1 MIEIKNLSHTLGNKA
16 VLKDIDLVLSDNK
29 IFGLVGV
36 NGAGKS
42 TLLRCMSAVYTPDSG
57 SVEYDGLNVNNENV
71 RKDIF
76 FLPDDPYHS
85 LQLTCKSMFNM
96 YKVFYPDADVDTYKR
111 LIREFNLDEKK
122 TLNTFSKGMK
132 RQAATILALSAMPKY
147 LFFDETFDGLD
158 PVMRNLVKQVIYND
172 VLERG
177 TTTIITSHSL
187 RELEDTCDQLALLH
201 KGGIVFESDIQNLK
215 TSLFKVQIAFGDEY
229 NRERFEG
236 IEILNYRQLGSVADI
251 IVRGDKEEIVA
262 KLKALSPLI
271 IDVLPLN
278 LEEVFIYEMEALG
291 YAFKDIL

>member
-1 MIEIKNLSHTLGNKA
+1 MIEIKNLSHTLGTKA

-85 LQLTCKSMFNM
+85 LQLTCKSMFSM

-122 TLNTFSKGMK
+122 TLNTFSKGMR
-132 RQAATILALSAMPKY
+132 RQAYIVCALAIAPKY
-147 LFFDETFDGLD
+147 LLLDEAFDGLD
-158 PVMRNLVKQVIYND
+158 PYTRKKVKAELISLVENKGGTVI
-172 VLERG
+172 
-177 TTTIITSHSL
+177 ISSHSL
-187 RELEDTCDQLALLH
+187 RELENLCDSFILLDNNTVPAYGDISEKVNEMCKFQLAFITEIDEKAFTHLPVVSIEKNGKFIRIVLQGDRDTMYNSLL
-201 KGGIVFESDIQNLK
+201 E
-215 TSLFKVQIAFGDEY
+215 
-229 NRERFEG
+229 
-236 IEILNYRQLGSVADI
+236 
-251 IVRGDKEEIVA
+251 
-262 KLKALSPLI
+262 LSPAVI
-271 IDVLPLN
+271 
-278 LEEVFIYEMEALG
+278 EEMKMDFEEAVISEIERS
-291 YAFKDIL
+291 ARK

>member
-1 MIEIKNLSHTLGNKA
+1 MIEIKNLSHTLGTKA

-122 TLNTFSKGMK
+122 TLNTFSKGMR
-132 RQAATILALSAMPKY
+132 RQAYIVCALAIAPKY
-147 LFFDETFDGLD
+147 LLLDEAFDGLD
-158 PVMRNLVKQVIYND
+158 PYTRKKVKSELISLVENKGGTVI
-172 VLERG
+172 
-177 TTTIITSHSL
+177 ISSHSL
-187 RELEDTCDQLALLH
+187 RELENLCDSFILLDNNTVPAYGDISEKVNEMCKFQLAFTSQIHESAFDNLPVVSIERNGKFIRIVLKGDRDTMYNSLL
-201 KGGIVFESDIQNLK
+201 E
-215 TSLFKVQIAFGDEY
+215 
-229 NRERFEG
+229 
-236 IEILNYRQLGSVADI
+236 
-251 IVRGDKEEIVA
+251 
-262 KLKALSPLI
+262 LSPAVI
-271 IDVLPLN
+271 
-278 LEEVFIYEMEALG
+278 EEMKMDFEEAVISEIERS
-291 YAFKDIL
+291 ARK

>member
-1 MIEIKNLSHTLGNKA
+1 MIEIKNLSHTLGTKA

-85 LQLTCKSMFNM
+85 LQLTCKSMFSM

-122 TLNTFSKGMK
+122 TLNTFSKGMR
-132 RQAATILALSAMPKY
+132 RQAYIVCALAIAPKY
-147 LFFDETFDGLD
+147 LLLDEAFDGLD
-158 PVMRNLVKQVIYND
+158 PYTRKKVKAELISLVENKGGTVI
-172 VLERG
+172 
-177 TTTIITSHSL
+177 ISSHSL
-187 RELEDTCDQLALLH
+187 RELENLCDSFILLDNNTVPAYGDISEKVNEMCKFQLAFTSQIDESAFDNLPVVSIEKNGKFIRIVLKGDRDTMYNSLL
-201 KGGIVFESDIQNLK
+201 E
-215 TSLFKVQIAFGDEY
+215 
-229 NRERFEG
+229 
-236 IEILNYRQLGSVADI
+236 
-251 IVRGDKEEIVA
+251 
-262 KLKALSPLI
+262 LSPAVI
-271 IDVLPLN
+271 
-278 LEEVFIYEMEALG
+278 EEMKMDFEEAVISEIERS
-291 YAFKDIL
+291 ARK

>member
-1 MIEIKNLSHTLGNKA
+1 MIEIKNLSHTLGTKA

-111 LIREFNLDEKK
+111 LIRELNLDEKK
-122 TLNTFSKGMK
+122 TLNTFSKGMR
-132 RQAATILALSAMPKY
+132 RQAYIVCALAIAPKY
-147 LFFDETFDGLD
+147 LLLDEAFDGLD
-158 PVMRNLVKQVIYND
+158 PYTRKKVKAELISLVENKGGTVI
-172 VLERG
+172 
-177 TTTIITSHSL
+177 ISSHSL
-187 RELEDTCDQLALLH
+187 RELENLCDSFILLDNNTIPAYGDISEKVNEMCKFQLAFTSQIDESAFDNLPVVAIERNGKFIRIVLKGDRDTMYNSLL
-201 KGGIVFESDIQNLK
+201 E
-215 TSLFKVQIAFGDEY
+215 
-229 NRERFEG
+229 
-236 IEILNYRQLGSVADI
+236 
-251 IVRGDKEEIVA
+251 
-262 KLKALSPLI
+262 LSPAVI
-271 IDVLPLN
+271 
-278 LEEVFIYEMEALG
+278 EEMKMDFEEAVISEIERS
-291 YAFKDIL
+291 ARK

>member
-122 TLNTFSKGMK
+122 TLNTFSKGMR
-132 RQAATILALSAMPKY
+132 RQAYIVCALAIAPKY
-147 LFFDETFDGLD
+147 LLLDEAFDGLD
-158 PVMRNLVKQVIYND
+158 PYTRKKVKAELISLVENKGGTVI
-172 VLERG
+172 
-177 TTTIITSHSL
+177 ISSHSL
-187 RELEDTCDQLALLH
+187 RELENLCDSFILLDNNTVPAYGDISEKVDEMCKFQLAFTSQIDESAFDNLPVVSIERNGKFIRIVLKGDRDTMYNSLL
-201 KGGIVFESDIQNLK
+201 E
-215 TSLFKVQIAFGDEY
+215 
-229 NRERFEG
+229 
-236 IEILNYRQLGSVADI
+236 
-251 IVRGDKEEIVA
+251 
-262 KLKALSPLI
+262 LSPAVI
-271 IDVLPLN
+271 
-278 LEEVFIYEMEALG
+278 EEMKMDFEEAVISEIERS
-291 YAFKDIL
+291 ARK

>member
-1 MIEIKNLSHTLGNKA
+1 MIEIKNLSHTLGTKA

-57 SVEYDGLNVNNENV
+57 SVEYDGINVSDESA

-122 TLNTFSKGMK
+122 TLNTFSKGMR
-132 RQAATILALSAMPKY
+132 RQAYIVCALAIAPKY
-147 LFFDETFDGLD
+147 LLLDEAFDGLD
-158 PVMRNLVKQVIYND
+158 PYTRKKVKSELISLVENKGGTVI
-172 VLERG
+172 
-177 TTTIITSHSL
+177 ISSHSL
-187 RELEDTCDQLALLH
+187 RELENLCDSFILLDNNTVPAYGDISEKVNEMCKFQLAFTSQIDESAFDNLPVVAIERNGKFIRIVLKGDRDTMYNSLL
-201 KGGIVFESDIQNLK
+201 E
-215 TSLFKVQIAFGDEY
+215 
-229 NRERFEG
+229 
-236 IEILNYRQLGSVADI
+236 
-251 IVRGDKEEIVA
+251 
-262 KLKALSPLI
+262 LSPAVI
-271 IDVLPLN
+271 
-278 LEEVFIYEMEALG
+278 EEMKMDFEEAVISEIERS
-291 YAFKDIL
+291 ARK

>member
-1 MIEIKNLSHTLGNKA
+1 MIEIKNLSHTLGTKA

-85 LQLTCKSMFNM
+85 LQLTCKSMFSM

-122 TLNTFSKGMK
+122 TLNTFSKGMR
-132 RQAATILALSAMPKY
+132 RQAYIVCALAIAPKY
-147 LFFDETFDGLD
+147 LLLDEAFDGLD
-158 PVMRNLVKQVIYND
+158 PYTRKKVKAELISLVENKGGTVI
-172 VLERG
+172 
-177 TTTIITSHSL
+177 ISSHSL
-187 RELEDTCDQLALLH
+187 RELENLCDSFILLDNNTVPAYGDISEKVNEMCKFQLAFTSQIDESAFDNLPVVAIERNGKFIRIVLKGDRDTMYNSLL
-201 KGGIVFESDIQNLK
+201 E
-215 TSLFKVQIAFGDEY
+215 
-229 NRERFEG
+229 
-236 IEILNYRQLGSVADI
+236 
-251 IVRGDKEEIVA
+251 
-262 KLKALSPLI
+262 LSPAVI
-271 IDVLPLN
+271 
-278 LEEVFIYEMEALG
+278 EEMKMDFEEAVISEIERS
-291 YAFKDIL
+291 ARK

>member
-1 MIEIKNLSHTLGNKA
+1 MIEIKNLSHTLGTKA

-122 TLNTFSKGMK
+122 TLNTFSKGMR
-132 RQAATILALSAMPKY
+132 RQAYIVCALAIAPKY
-147 LFFDETFDGLD
+147 LLLDEAFDGLD
-158 PVMRNLVKQVIYND
+158 PYTRKKVKAELISLVENKGGTVI
-172 VLERG
+172 
-177 TTTIITSHSL
+177 ISSHSL
-187 RELEDTCDQLALLH
+187 RELENLCDSFILLDNNTVPAYGDISEKVNEMCKFQLAFTSQIDESAFDNLPVVAIERNGKFIRIVLQGDRDTMYNSLL
-201 KGGIVFESDIQNLK
+201 E
-215 TSLFKVQIAFGDEY
+215 
-229 NRERFEG
+229 
-236 IEILNYRQLGSVADI
+236 
-251 IVRGDKEEIVA
+251 
-262 KLKALSPLI
+262 LSPAVI
-271 IDVLPLN
+271 
-278 LEEVFIYEMEALG
+278 EEMKMDFEEAVISEIERS
-291 YAFKDIL
+291 ARK

>member
-16 VLKDIDLVLSDNK
+16 VLNDIDLVLSDNK

-42 TLLRCMSAVYTPDSG
+42 TLLRCMASVYNPDNG

-122 TLNTFSKGMK
+122 TLNTFSKGMR
-132 RQAATILALSAMPKY
+132 RQAYIVCALAIAPKY
-147 LFFDETFDGLD
+147 LLLDEAFDGLD
-158 PVMRNLVKQVIYND
+158 PYTRKKVKAELISLVENKGGTVI
-172 VLERG
+172 
-177 TTTIITSHSL
+177 ISSHSL
-187 RELEDTCDQLALLH
+187 RELENLCDSFILLDNNTVPAYGDISENVNEMCKFQLAFTSQIDESAFDNLPVVSIERNGKFIRIVLKGDRDTMYNSLL
-201 KGGIVFESDIQNLK
+201 E
-215 TSLFKVQIAFGDEY
+215 
-229 NRERFEG
+229 
-236 IEILNYRQLGSVADI
+236 
-251 IVRGDKEEIVA
+251 
-262 KLKALSPLI
+262 LSPAVI
-271 IDVLPLN
+271 
-278 LEEVFIYEMEALG
+278 EEMKMDFEEAVISEIERS
-291 YAFKDIL
+291 ARK

>member
-1 MIEIKNLSHTLGNKA
+1 MIEIKNLSHTLGTKA

-122 TLNTFSKGMK
+122 TLNTFSKGMR
-132 RQAATILALSAMPKY
+132 RQAYIVCALAIAPKY
-147 LFFDETFDGLD
+147 LLLDEAFDGLD
-158 PVMRNLVKQVIYND
+158 PYTRKKVKAELISLVENKGGTVI
-172 VLERG
+172 
-177 TTTIITSHSL
+177 ISSHSL
-187 RELEDTCDQLALLH
+187 RELENLCDSFILLDNNTVPAYGDISEKVNEMCKFQLAFTSQIDESAFDNFPVVSIERNGKFIRIVLKGDRDTMYNSLL
-201 KGGIVFESDIQNLK
+201 E
-215 TSLFKVQIAFGDEY
+215 
-229 NRERFEG
+229 
-236 IEILNYRQLGSVADI
+236 
-251 IVRGDKEEIVA
+251 
-262 KLKALSPLI
+262 LSPAVI
-271 IDVLPLN
+271 
-278 LEEVFIYEMEALG
+278 EEMKMDFEEAVISEIERS
-291 YAFKDIL
+291 ARK

>member
-1 MIEIKNLSHTLGNKA
+1 MIEIKNLSHTLGTKA

-122 TLNTFSKGMK
+122 TLNTFSKGMR
-132 RQAATILALSAMPKY
+132 RQAYIVCALAIAPKY
-147 LFFDETFDGLD
+147 LLLDEAFDGLD
-158 PVMRNLVKQVIYND
+158 PYTRKKVKAELISLVENKGGTVI
-172 VLERG
+172 
-177 TTTIITSHSL
+177 ISSHSL
-187 RELEDTCDQLALLH
+187 RELENLCDSFVLLDNNTVSSYGDVSEKVNEMCKFQLAFTSQIDESAFDNLPVVAIERNGKFIRIVLKGDRDTMYNSLL
-201 KGGIVFESDIQNLK
+201 E
-215 TSLFKVQIAFGDEY
+215 
-229 NRERFEG
+229 
-236 IEILNYRQLGSVADI
+236 
-251 IVRGDKEEIVA
+251 
-262 KLKALSPLI
+262 LSPAVI
-271 IDVLPLN
+271 
-278 LEEVFIYEMEALG
+278 EEMKMDFEEAVISEIERS
-291 YAFKDIL
+291 ARK

>member
-57 SVEYDGLNVNNENV
+57 SVEYDGINVSDESA

-122 TLNTFSKGMK
+122 TLNTFSKGMR
-132 RQAATILALSAMPKY
+132 RQAYIVCALAIAPKY
-147 LFFDETFDGLD
+147 LLLDEAFDGLD
-158 PVMRNLVKQVIYND
+158 PYTRKKVKSELISLVENKGGTVI
-172 VLERG
+172 
-177 TTTIITSHSL
+177 ISSHSL
-187 RELEDTCDQLALLH
+187 RELENLCDSFVLLDNNTVSSYGDVSEKVNEMCKFQLAFTSQIDESAFDNLPVVSIERNGKFIRIVLKGDRDTMYNSLL
-201 KGGIVFESDIQNLK
+201 E
-215 TSLFKVQIAFGDEY
+215 
-229 NRERFEG
+229 
-236 IEILNYRQLGSVADI
+236 
-251 IVRGDKEEIVA
+251 
-262 KLKALSPLI
+262 LSPAVI
-271 IDVLPLN
+271 
-278 LEEVFIYEMEALG
+278 EEMKMDFEEAVISEIERS
-291 YAFKDIL
+291 ARK

>member
-16 VLKDIDLVLSDNK
+16 VLNDIDLVLSDNK

-42 TLLRCMSAVYTPDSG
+42 TLLRCMASVYNPDNG

-122 TLNTFSKGMK
+122 TLNTFSKGMR
-132 RQAATILALSAMPKY
+132 RQAYIVCALAIAPKY
-147 LFFDETFDGLD
+147 LLLDEAFDGLD
-158 PVMRNLVKQVIYND
+158 PYTRKKVKAELISLVENKGGTVI
-172 VLERG
+172 
-177 TTTIITSHSL
+177 ISSHSL
-187 RELEDTCDQLALLH
+187 RELENLCDSFILLDNNTVPAYGDISEKVDEMCKFQLAFTSQIDESAFDNLPVVSIERNGKFIRIVLKGDRDTMYNSLL
-201 KGGIVFESDIQNLK
+201 E
-215 TSLFKVQIAFGDEY
+215 
-229 NRERFEG
+229 
-236 IEILNYRQLGSVADI
+236 
-251 IVRGDKEEIVA
+251 
-262 KLKALSPLI
+262 LSPAVI
-271 IDVLPLN
+271 
-278 LEEVFIYEMEALG
+278 EEMKMDFEEAVISEIERS
-291 YAFKDIL
+291 ARK

>member
-1 MIEIKNLSHTLGNKA
+1 MIEIKNLSHTLGTKA

-57 SVEYDGLNVNNENV
+57 SVEYDGINVSDESA

-122 TLNTFSKGMK
+122 TLNTFSKGMR
-132 RQAATILALSAMPKY
+132 RQAYIVCALAIAPKY
-147 LFFDETFDGLD
+147 LLLDEAFDGLD
-158 PVMRNLVKQVIYND
+158 PYTRKKVKAELISLVENKGGTVI
-172 VLERG
+172 
-177 TTTIITSHSL
+177 ISSHSL
-187 RELEDTCDQLALLH
+187 RELENLCDSFILLDNNTVPAYGDISEKVNEMCKFQLAFTSQIDESAFDNLPVVAIERNGKFIRIVLKGNRDTMYNSLL
-201 KGGIVFESDIQNLK
+201 E
-215 TSLFKVQIAFGDEY
+215 
-229 NRERFEG
+229 
-236 IEILNYRQLGSVADI
+236 
-251 IVRGDKEEIVA
+251 
-262 KLKALSPLI
+262 LSPAVI
-271 IDVLPLN
+271 
-278 LEEVFIYEMEALG
+278 EEMKMDFEEAVISEIERS
-291 YAFKDIL
+291 ARK

>member
-16 VLKDIDLVLSDNK
+16 VLKDISLTFSENK

-122 TLNTFSKGMK
+122 TLNTFSKGMR
-132 RQAATILALSAMPKY
+132 RQAYIVCALAIAPKY
-147 LFFDETFDGLD
+147 LLLDEAFDGLD
-158 PVMRNLVKQVIYND
+158 PYTRKKVKAELISLVENKGGTVI
-172 VLERG
+172 
-177 TTTIITSHSL
+177 ISSHSL
-187 RELEDTCDQLALLH
+187 RELENLCDSFILLDNNTVPAYGDISEKVNEMCKFQLAFTSQIDESAFDNLPVVAIERNGKFIRIVLKGDRDTMYNSLL
-201 KGGIVFESDIQNLK
+201 E
-215 TSLFKVQIAFGDEY
+215 
-229 NRERFEG
+229 
-236 IEILNYRQLGSVADI
+236 
-251 IVRGDKEEIVA
+251 
-262 KLKALSPLI
+262 LSPAVI
-271 IDVLPLN
+271 
-278 LEEVFIYEMEALG
+278 EEMKMDFEEAVISEIERS
-291 YAFKDIL
+291 ARK

>member
-1 MIEIKNLSHTLGNKA
+1 MIEIKNLSHTLGTKA

-85 LQLTCKSMFNM
+85 LQLTCKSMFSM

-122 TLNTFSKGMK
+122 TLNTFSKGMR
-132 RQAATILALSAMPKY
+132 RQAYIVCALAIAPKY
-147 LFFDETFDGLD
+147 LLLDEAFDGLD
-158 PVMRNLVKQVIYND
+158 PYTRKKVKAELISLVENKGGTVI
-172 VLERG
+172 
-177 TTTIITSHSL
+177 ISSHSL
-187 RELEDTCDQLALLH
+187 RELENLCDSFILLDNNTVSAYGDISEKVNEMCKFQLVFTSQIDESAFDNLPVVAIERNGKFIRIVLKGDRDTMYNSLL
-201 KGGIVFESDIQNLK
+201 E
-215 TSLFKVQIAFGDEY
+215 
-229 NRERFEG
+229 
-236 IEILNYRQLGSVADI
+236 
-251 IVRGDKEEIVA
+251 
-262 KLKALSPLI
+262 LSPAVI
-271 IDVLPLN
+271 
-278 LEEVFIYEMEALG
+278 EEMKMDFEEAVISEIERS
-291 YAFKDIL
+291 ARK

>member
-122 TLNTFSKGMK
+122 TLNTFSKGMR
-132 RQAATILALSAMPKY
+132 RQAYIVCALAIAPKY
-147 LFFDETFDGLD
+147 LLLDEAFDGLD
-158 PVMRNLVKQVIYND
+158 PYTRKKVKAELISLVENKGGTVI
-172 VLERG
+172 
-177 TTTIITSHSL
+177 ISSHSL
-187 RELEDTCDQLALLH
+187 RELENLCDSFILLDNNTVSAYGDISEKVNEMCKFQLAFTSQIDESAFDNLPVVAIERNGKFIRIVLKGDRDTMYNSLL
-201 KGGIVFESDIQNLK
+201 E
-215 TSLFKVQIAFGDEY
+215 
-229 NRERFEG
+229 
-236 IEILNYRQLGSVADI
+236 
-251 IVRGDKEEIVA
+251 
-262 KLKALSPLI
+262 LSPAVI
-271 IDVLPLN
+271 
-278 LEEVFIYEMEALG
+278 EEMKMDFEEAVISEIERS
-291 YAFKDIL
+291 ARK

>member
-1 MIEIKNLSHTLGNKA
+1 MIEIKNLSHTLGTKA

-122 TLNTFSKGMK
+122 TLNTFSKGMR
-132 RQAATILALSAMPKY
+132 RQAYIVCALAIAPKY
-147 LFFDETFDGLD
+147 LLLDEAFDGLD
-158 PVMRNLVKQVIYND
+158 PYTRKKVKAELISLVENKGGTVI
-172 VLERG
+172 
-177 TTTIITSHSL
+177 ISSHSL
-187 RELEDTCDQLALLH
+187 RELENLCDSFILLDNNTVPAYGDISEKVNEMCKFQLAFTSQIDESAFDNFPVVSIEKNGKFIRIVLKGDRDTMYSSLL
-201 KGGIVFESDIQNLK
+201 E
-215 TSLFKVQIAFGDEY
+215 
-229 NRERFEG
+229 
-236 IEILNYRQLGSVADI
+236 
-251 IVRGDKEEIVA
+251 
-262 KLKALSPLI
+262 LSPAVI
-271 IDVLPLN
+271 
-278 LEEVFIYEMEALG
+278 EEMKMDFEEAVISEIERS
-291 YAFKDIL
+291 ARK

>member
-1 MIEIKNLSHTLGNKA
+1 MIEIKNLSHTLGTKA

-57 SVEYDGLNVNNENV
+57 SVEYDGINVSDESA

-122 TLNTFSKGMK
+122 TLNTFSKGMR
-132 RQAATILALSAMPKY
+132 RQAYIVCALAIAPKY
-147 LFFDETFDGLD
+147 LLLDEAFDGLD
-158 PVMRNLVKQVIYND
+158 PYTRKKVKAELISLVENKGGTVI
-172 VLERG
+172 
-177 TTTIITSHSL
+177 ISSHSL
-187 RELEDTCDQLALLH
+187 RELENLCDSFILLDNNTVPAYGDISEKVNEMCKFQLAFTSQIDESAFDNLPVVAIERNGKFIRIVLKGDRDTMYNSLL
-201 KGGIVFESDIQNLK
+201 E
-215 TSLFKVQIAFGDEY
+215 
-229 NRERFEG
+229 
-236 IEILNYRQLGSVADI
+236 
-251 IVRGDKEEIVA
+251 
-262 KLKALSPLI
+262 LSPAVI
-271 IDVLPLN
+271 
-278 LEEVFIYEMEALG
+278 EEMKMDFEEAVISEIERSVR
-291 YAFKDIL
+291 K

>member
-1 MIEIKNLSHTLGNKA
+1 MIEIKNLSHTLGTKA

-122 TLNTFSKGMK
+122 TLNTFSKGMR
-132 RQAATILALSAMPKY
+132 RQAYIVCALAIAPKY
-147 LFFDETFDGLD
+147 LLLDEAFDGLD
-158 PVMRNLVKQVIYND
+158 PYTRKKVKAELISLVENKGGTVI
-172 VLERG
+172 
-177 TTTIITSHSL
+177 ISSHSL
-187 RELEDTCDQLALLH
+187 RELENLCDSFILLDNNTVPAYGDISEKVNEMCKFQLAFTSQIDESAFDNLPVVAIERNGKFIRIVLKGDRDTMYNSLL
-201 KGGIVFESDIQNLK
+201 E
-215 TSLFKVQIAFGDEY
+215 
-229 NRERFEG
+229 
-236 IEILNYRQLGSVADI
+236 
-251 IVRGDKEEIVA
+251 
-262 KLKALSPLI
+262 LSPAVI
-271 IDVLPLN
+271 
-278 LEEVFIYEMEALG
+278 EEMKMDFEEAVISEIERS
-291 YAFKDIL
+291 ARK

>member
-1 MIEIKNLSHTLGNKA
+1 MIEIKNLSHTLGTKA

-122 TLNTFSKGMK
+122 TLNTFSKGMR
-132 RQAATILALSAMPKY
+132 RQAYIVCALAIAPKY
-147 LFFDETFDGLD
+147 LLLDEAFDGLD
-158 PVMRNLVKQVIYND
+158 PYTRKKVKAELISLVENKGGTVI
-172 VLERG
+172 
-177 TTTIITSHSL
+177 ISSHSL
-187 RELEDTCDQLALLH
+187 RELENLCDSFILLDNNTVPAYGDISEKVNEMCKFQLAFTTEINEKAFTHLPVVSREKNGKFIRIVVKGDRDTMYNSLL
-201 KGGIVFESDIQNLK
+201 E
-215 TSLFKVQIAFGDEY
+215 
-229 NRERFEG
+229 
-236 IEILNYRQLGSVADI
+236 
-251 IVRGDKEEIVA
+251 
-262 KLKALSPLI
+262 LSPAVI
-271 IDVLPLN
+271 
-278 LEEVFIYEMEALG
+278 EEMKMDFEEAVISEIERN
-291 YAFKDIL
+291 ARK

>member
-1 MIEIKNLSHTLGNKA
+1 MIEIKNLSHTLGNKT
-16 VLKDIDLVLSDNK
+16 VLKDISLTFSENK

-122 TLNTFSKGMK
+122 TLNTFSKGMR
-132 RQAATILALSAMPKY
+132 RQAYIVCALAIAPKY
-147 LFFDETFDGLD
+147 LLLDEAFDGLD
-158 PVMRNLVKQVIYND
+158 PYTRKKVKSELISLVENKGGTVI
-172 VLERG
+172 
-177 TTTIITSHSL
+177 ISSHSL
-187 RELEDTCDQLALLH
+187 RELENLCDSFILLDNNTVPAYGDISEKVNEMCKFQLAFTSQIDESGFDNLPVVAIERNGKFIRIVLKGDRDTMYNSLL
-201 KGGIVFESDIQNLK
+201 E
-215 TSLFKVQIAFGDEY
+215 
-229 NRERFEG
+229 
-236 IEILNYRQLGSVADI
+236 
-251 IVRGDKEEIVA
+251 
-262 KLKALSPLI
+262 LSPAVI
-271 IDVLPLN
+271 
-278 LEEVFIYEMEALG
+278 EEMKMDFEEAVISEIERS
-291 YAFKDIL
+291 ARK

>member
-1 MIEIKNLSHTLGNKA
+1 MIEIKNLSHTLGTKA

-122 TLNTFSKGMK
+122 TLNTFSKGMR
-132 RQAATILALSAMPKY
+132 RQAYIVCALAIAPKY
-147 LFFDETFDGLD
+147 LLLDEAFDGLD
-158 PVMRNLVKQVIYND
+158 PYTRKKVKAELISLVENKGGTVI
-172 VLERG
+172 
-177 TTTIITSHSL
+177 ISSHSL
-187 RELEDTCDQLALLH
+187 RELENLCDSFVLLDKKTVYAYGDISEKVNEMCKFQLAFTSQIDESAFDNLPVVAIERNGKFIRIVLKGDRDTMYNSLL
-201 KGGIVFESDIQNLK
+201 E
-215 TSLFKVQIAFGDEY
+215 
-229 NRERFEG
+229 
-236 IEILNYRQLGSVADI
+236 
-251 IVRGDKEEIVA
+251 
-262 KLKALSPLI
+262 LSPAVI
-271 IDVLPLN
+271 
-278 LEEVFIYEMEALG
+278 EEMKMDFEEAVISEIERS
-291 YAFKDIL
+291 ARK

>member
-1 MIEIKNLSHTLGNKA
+1 MIEIKNLSHTLGTKA

-122 TLNTFSKGMK
+122 TLNTFSKGMR
-132 RQAATILALSAMPKY
+132 RQAYIVCALAIAPKY
-147 LFFDETFDGLD
+147 LLLDEAFDGLD
-158 PVMRNLVKQVIYND
+158 PYTRKKVKAELISLVENKGGTVI
-172 VLERG
+172 
-177 TTTIITSHSL
+177 ISSHSL
-187 RELEDTCDQLALLH
+187 RELENLCDSFVLLDNNTVPAYGDISEKVNEMCKFQLAFTSQIDESAFDNLPVVSIEKNGKFIRIVLKGDRDTMYNSLL
-201 KGGIVFESDIQNLK
+201 E
-215 TSLFKVQIAFGDEY
+215 
-229 NRERFEG
+229 
-236 IEILNYRQLGSVADI
+236 
-251 IVRGDKEEIVA
+251 
-262 KLKALSPLI
+262 LSPAVI
-271 IDVLPLN
+271 
-278 LEEVFIYEMEALG
+278 EEMKMDFEEAVISEIERS
-291 YAFKDIL
+291 ARK

>member
-1 MIEIKNLSHTLGNKA
+1 MIEIKNLSHTLGTKA

-122 TLNTFSKGMK
+122 TLNTFSKGMR
-132 RQAATILALSAMPKY
+132 RQAYIVCALAIAPKY
-147 LFFDETFDGLD
+147 LLLDEAFDGLD
-158 PVMRNLVKQVIYND
+158 PYTRKKVKVELISLVENKGGTVI
-172 VLERG
+172 
-177 TTTIITSHSL
+177 ISSHSL
-187 RELEDTCDQLALLH
+187 RELENLCDSFILLDNNTVPAYGDISEKVNEMCKFQLAFTSQIDESAFDNLPVVAIERNGKFIRIVLKGDRDTMYNSLL
-201 KGGIVFESDIQNLK
+201 E
-215 TSLFKVQIAFGDEY
+215 
-229 NRERFEG
+229 
-236 IEILNYRQLGSVADI
+236 
-251 IVRGDKEEIVA
+251 
-262 KLKALSPLI
+262 LSPAVI
-271 IDVLPLN
+271 
-278 LEEVFIYEMEALG
+278 EEMKMDFEEAVISEIERS
-291 YAFKDIL
+291 ARK

>member
-1 MIEIKNLSHTLGNKA
+1 MIEIKNLSHTLGTKA
-16 VLKDIDLVLSDNK
+16 VLKDIDFVLSDNK

-122 TLNTFSKGMK
+122 TLNTFSKGMR
-132 RQAATILALSAMPKY
+132 RQAYIVCALAIAPKY
-147 LFFDETFDGLD
+147 LLLDEAFDGLD
-158 PVMRNLVKQVIYND
+158 PYTRKKVKAELISLVENKGGTVI
-172 VLERG
+172 
-177 TTTIITSHSL
+177 ISSHSL
-187 RELEDTCDQLALLH
+187 RELENLCDSFILLDNNTVPAYGDISEKVNEMCKFQLAFTSQIDESAVDNLPVVAIERNGKFIRIVLKGNRDTMYNSLL
-201 KGGIVFESDIQNLK
+201 E
-215 TSLFKVQIAFGDEY
+215 
-229 NRERFEG
+229 
-236 IEILNYRQLGSVADI
+236 
-251 IVRGDKEEIVA
+251 
-262 KLKALSPLI
+262 LSPAVI
-271 IDVLPLN
+271 
-278 LEEVFIYEMEALG
+278 EEMKMDFEEAVISEIERS
-291 YAFKDIL
+291 ARK

>member
-1 MIEIKNLSHTLGNKA
+1 MIEIKNLSHTLGTKA

-122 TLNTFSKGMK
+122 TLNTFSKGMR
-132 RQAATILALSAMPKY
+132 RQAYIVCALAIAPKY
-147 LFFDETFDGLD
+147 LLLDEAFDGLD
-158 PVMRNLVKQVIYND
+158 PYTRKKVKAELISLVENKGGTVI
-172 VLERG
+172 
-177 TTTIITSHSL
+177 ISSHSL
-187 RELEDTCDQLALLH
+187 RELENLCDSFVLLDNNTVSAYGDVSEKVDEMCKFQLAFTSQIDESAFDNLPVVAIERNGKFIRIVLQGDRDTMYNSLL
-201 KGGIVFESDIQNLK
+201 E
-215 TSLFKVQIAFGDEY
+215 
-229 NRERFEG
+229 
-236 IEILNYRQLGSVADI
+236 
-251 IVRGDKEEIVA
+251 
-262 KLKALSPLI
+262 LSPA
-271 IDVLPLN
+271 V
-278 LEEVFIYEMEALG
+278 LEEMKMDFEEAVISEIERS
-291 YAFKDIL
+291 ARK